1 MPILLCDTAG
11 MTRAQWLDCRMHGPD
26 GDIPYTIGGSDVAAV
41 FGVSPWTTPLELWRV
56 KKGLMQTDESANVAV
71 KEMGN
76 MMEPIVARCYA
87 KATGNTVLEDTGL
100 HRHAKYPWAL
110 ANLDYRVEE
119 KSKQGVLEIKTT
131 NYHKAGDWAEGLPY
145 FYELQVRYYL
155 AVMDLDFADVA
166 CMWGFNPETDMA
178 IRRVYR
184 DPDIEADIFEKL
196 GAFILSLELD
206 DPPDMCGVKP
216 DLALAALARIYGASK
231 EGQPTV
237 EFGAPQAD
245 SIRRIAAL
253 QTEIKELHDQQ
264 TAKEKEVDALSVQLA
279 EIMKTHEHG
288 VFEEP
293 GRRFEV
299 DFVTRVTRRADSKA
313 LKANYPDV
321 YAAVLKAS
329 ESRKIKIREVPV

>member
-1 MPILLCDTAG
+1 MPNLLCDTAG
-11 MTRAQWLDCRMHGPD
+11 MTRKEWLECRMHGPD
-26 GDIPYTIGGSDVAAV
+26 GDIPYTVGGSDVAAV
-41 FGVSPWTTPLELWRV
+41 FGASPWTTPLELWRI
-56 KKGLMQTDESANVAV
+56 KKGLMQADENANAAV

-76 MMEPIVARCYA
+76 MMEPIVAQCYA
-87 KATGNTVLEDTGL
+87 KATGNTVIEDTGL
-100 HRHAKYPWAL
+100 YRHAKYPWAL
-110 ANLDYRVEE
+110 ANLDYSVEE
-119 KSKQGVLEIKTT
+119 KGRQGVLEIKTT

-155 AVMDLDFADVA
+155 AVMDLDFTDVA

-206 DPPDMCGVKP
+206 DPPDMYGVKP

-231 EGQPTV
+231 EGLPTV

-245 SIRRIAAL
+245 GIRRIAGL
-253 QTEIKELHDQQ
+253 QREIKSLQDQQ
-264 TAKEKEVDALSVQLA
+264 AEKEKEVTALSVPLA

-293 GRRFEV
+293 GWRYEV
-299 DFVTRVTRRADSKA
+299 DYVTRVTRRPDSKA

-329 ESRKIKIREVPV
+329 ESRKIKIKEVPA